1 LLASALAQTTPAGW
15 KIVKDSKGVCQIA
28 VPPDWEPLPE
38 TAGAAVFHDVTTAI
52 AVVTSQAGQAFQTTP
67 GNLAE
72 VVRHPQGQTFREYGE
87 ANLLSGQDFQAF
99 GRPERI

>member
-1 LLASALAQTTPAGW
+1 
-15 KIVKDSKGVCQIA
+15 
-28 VPPDWEPLPE
+28 
-38 TAGAAVFHDVTTAI
+38 
-52 AVVTSQAGQAFQTTP
+52 VVTSQAGQAFQTTP

-72 VVRHPQGQTFREYGE
+72 VIRHPQGQTFREYGE